1 VAPAPAVPVAPAQPP
16 PEPAP
21 VEPPAAPATPAESNP
36 APPATPPAPLAPS
49 PLLESPPK
57 IDLSMP
63 PPPAP
68 VARQYRQHDGF
79 YLRTSVGVV
88 VAGSNVSTDRSG
100 HPNYDVTGGGLEL
113 DLMIG
118 GTPSPGLAT
127 GGAISLQGF
136 GHGGESGT
144 AGLGMLGVFVDGFP
158 LANGGVHLGGMIGVA
173 GGSTSRKDNLDD
185 FDGGGLGLSA
195 WLGHGFWIG
204 SEWSMGGMLRFNG
217 ALLRDDSDDG
227 DDADDVALQNSTY
240 SLGLLFSVLYH

>member
-1 VAPAPAVPVAPAQPP
+1 
-16 PEPAP
+16 
-21 VEPPAAPATPAESNP
+21 
-36 APPATPPAPLAPS
+36 
-49 PLLESPPK
+49 LLESPPK

-63 PPPAP
+63 PPAPP

-79 YLRTSVGVV
+79 YLRSSVGVV
-88 VAGSNVSTDRSG
+88 VAGSNVSTDGSG

-136 GHGGESGT
+136 GHGGEAGT
-144 AGLGMLGVFVDGFP
+144 ASLGMLGVFVDGFP
-158 LANGGVHLGGMIGVA
+158 LSHGGVHLGGMIGLA
-173 GGSTSRKDNLDD
+173 GGSTSRKDNVDE
-185 FDGGGLGLSA
+185 FEGGGLGLSA
-195 WLGHGFWIG
+195 WVGHGFWIG

-217 ALLRDDSDDG
+217 ALMRDDSDNG
-227 DDADDVALQNSTY
+227 PDDVVFQNSTY